1 MKSQSHLLLRLPI
14 GIDNERD
21 YAQTLR
27 KHLDVLMRLAM
38 NATDISQDLETPQ
51 LEAVSFVAGFMVELY
66 EFETKPP

>member
-1 MKSQSHLLLRLPI
+1 
-14 GIDNERD
+14 
-21 YAQTLR
+21 
-27 KHLDVLMRLAM
+27 MRLAM